1 MPQIDGVVPITRNPF
16 RLRGLLENRIRRIL
30 GCLAAL
36 LGLIVPVSTLYG
48 VYRFYSPV
56 PFWDE
61 WDDHLGFYR
70 AVTEE
75 GGWTPWLIPHMEHR
89 VVTSRL
95 LFWLDI
101 RYLGGSHILLLAV
114 EQILLAA
121 TVVLIW
127 RSYAKGREHA
137 APLVWVVGIAAA
149 FLFSWSQ
156 AETLRWGY
164 AVQIILVYF
173 FATWACAEYAR
184 FEHPRSRRFVA
195 GFALAACAELSMANG
210 IAVPFVLTLISII
223 GRRPLREII
232 VSFILS
238 VLLAAPYFIG
248 FVTPHLDSTL
258 TESPYVAMARFV
270 VVFLGNPFY
279 MARSSVLLSGVL
291 GTASLLC
298 AAALTVFLYS
308 GRRIN
313 SYRAFLIG
321 VYAFVIVSDLA
332 AMHGRY
338 MMGLWAPLSS
348 RYATGPL
355 LAWVALLL
363 LAYDTLRRPAW
374 RNATLGVGVGLAAVL
389 TFAQLHVRDS
399 NYHLYQWKLGVL
411 SQKIRLDHR
420 EFSDL
425 FYPPFAHERF
435 IDMANYAAARDVGV
449 YGEPWLHDAGVV
461 KYDPARRN
469 DGLCKGFLDSV
480 SSAKDGLIVTGWA
493 SAPSQRGDMLVVLA
507 GPEDRTVGYGLVGD
521 PRLDVVKAL
530 PGTRGDAG
538 WIGFAHPGAQPLTAY
553 AYVGGSF
560 CRLARARGAG

>member
-1 MPQIDGVVPITRNPF
+1 LPQIDGGVPNSRNTL
-16 RLRGLLENRIRRIL
+16 RLRGLLMKQLPRVL
-30 GCLAAL
+30 GYLAAL
-36 LGLIVPVSTLYG
+36 LGLIVLVSTLYG

-70 AVTEE
+70 AATEQ

-101 RYLGGSHILLLAV
+101 RYLGGNHILLLAA
-114 EQILLAA
+114 EQLLLLA

-127 RSYAKGREHA
+127 RSYSRGREHA
-137 APLVWVVGIAAA
+137 APLFWVVGVAAT

-184 FEHPRSRRFVA
+184 FELPDSRRFVA

-210 IAVPFVLTLISII
+210 IAVPFVLTLISIL

-232 VSFILS
+232 VSLVLS
-238 VLLAAPYFIG
+238 VLFAAPYFIG

-258 TESPYVAMARFV
+258 TGSPYAAMGRFV

-279 MARSSVLLSGVL
+279 MARSSVLLSGAL
-291 GTASLLC
+291 GTASALC
-298 AAALTVFLYS
+298 AAGLTLYLYFL
-308 GRRIN
+308 RRIN
-313 SYRAFLIG
+313 AYRAFLIG
-321 VYAFVIVSDLA
+321 VYAFVFVSDLA

-338 MMGLWAPLSS
+338 MTGLWAPLSS
-348 RYATGPL
+348 RYSTGPL
-355 LAWVALLL
+355 LGWVALLL
-363 LAYDTLRRPAW
+363 LAYDTLPRPAW
-374 RNATLGVGVGLAAVL
+374 RTAMLAVGVGLAGLL
-389 TFAQLHVRDS
+389 TLGQLHVRDS

-411 SQKIRLDHR
+411 SQKIGLDRR

-435 IDMANYAAARDVGV
+435 IDMANYAAARDLGV
-449 YGEPWLHDAGVV
+449 YAEPWLRDAGVL

-469 DGLCKGFLDSV
+469 DSLCKGFLDTV
-480 SSAKDGLIVTGWA
+480 SEDKNGLVATGWA
-493 SAPSQRGDMLVVLA
+493 TAPTQRGDMLVVLT
-507 GPEDRTVGYGLVGD
+507 GTGDRTVGYGVVGK
-521 PRLDVVKAL
+521 PRPDVAKAL
-530 PGTRGDAG
+530 PGARADAG
-538 WIGFAHPGAQPLTAY
+538 WIAFALPEGQPLTAY
-553 AYVGGSF
+553 AVAGGSF
-560 CRLARARGAG
+560 CRLNSAVH